1 MKFLLSS
8 PQLWA
13 YTPEETLSGAAELG
27 YDGVELWA
35 YHLLRD
41 QANPSALR
49 RQAEDLGLVLSLHA
63 LSWDLNFCSP
73 LEPIRTAS
81 LTLLEQSIELAAA
94 VGASI
99 VVMHPGRITV
109 PQGRADDYW
118 ALLVRGL
125 RHLAQR
131 AADRGVRLAV
141 EHMERLPA
149 ELVVSPADVERLLAD
164 VNHPNLVVAFDFAH
178 VPWDE
183 DPLDYFDRMP
193 SVGHVHLSDADSRR
207 YHLPLGEGKRDLAAF
222 LSALAP
228 RYVGFVAVEGI
239 EHQRTTALAAANKR
253 VWDLLRRRIAS

>member
-13 YTPEETLSGAAELG
+13 YTPVEALAIATELG

-41 QANPSALR
+41 DADPAALR
-49 RQAEDLGLVLSLHA
+49 RQAVDLGLVLSLHA

-73 LEPIRTAS
+73 LEPIRNAS
-81 LTLLEQSIELAAA
+81 LALLEQSIELAA
-94 VGASI
+94 VLGASI

-109 PQGRADDYW
+109 PHGPAVDYW
-118 ALLVRGL
+118 PSLVCGV

-131 AADRGVRLAV
+131 AAGRGPRLAV

-149 ELVVSPADVERLLAD
+149 ELVVSPADVHRLLAD

-178 VPWDE
+178 VPWE
-183 DPLDYFDRMP
+183 EEPLDYFERMP
-193 SVGHVHLSDADSRR
+193 PIGHIHLSDAGPQR
-207 YHLPLGEGKRDLAAF
+207 YHLPLGAGERDLAAF
-222 LSALAP
+222 LASLAP
-228 RYVGFVAVEGI
+228 RYEGFVAVEGI
-239 EHQRTTALAAANKR
+239 EHQRTAALAARNKQ
-253 VWDLLRRRIAS
+253 VWDQLVSHIPA